1 MSKRKMKFKKQ
12 KPNSHPCFS
21 ENVAENMTHLTKT
34 TTIL

>member
-1 MSKRKMKFKKQ
+1 MSKIKIKFKKQ

-21 ENVAENMTHLTKT
+21 ETVAENMTHLAKT